1 MLFFRALADT
11 DADGKMDVNEFSIA
25 CKLINLK
32 LRGYQVPKGLPPSLL
47 ASLKTNTPPAIPPL
61 PNASLINAPPRPDP
75 PKPALIQNQQAYQP
89 QPLPSNLTTLT
100 QVPSAGLN
108 PVMTTMPTVGIPT
121 GIVPPMPTAILPTHQ
136 HALVGIGTTQPLVN
150 QVMPTVFGGN
160 IPAISNN
167 ILPNLPQGATTAAA
181 NSVLPMVPATSMAPA
196 PMVAVPSGG
205 TIMSSTELGSI
216 VSNSGPVSSTG
227 AAMVLASNM
236 SPVKPSV
243 VDLADIGPG
252 ATSTPRSSIASL
264 EKAASIE
271 SP

>member
-1 MLFFRALADT
+1 MADT

-32 LRGYQVPKGLPPSLL
+32 LRGYQVPKALPPSLL

-61 PNASLINAPPRPDP
+61 PNASLINAPPRPEP
-75 PKPALIQNQQAYQP
+75 PKPVVVQNQQAYQP
-89 QPLPSNLTTLT
+89 QPLPSNLSTLT
-100 QVPSAGLN
+100 QLPPAGLT
-108 PVMTTMPTVGIPT
+108 PVVTAMPTVGIPT

-136 HALVGIGTTQPLVN
+136 HSLVGIGTAQPLVN

-160 IPAISNN
+160 IPTISNN
-167 ILPNLPQGATTAAA
+167 ILPNLPQGVSTAA
-181 NSVLPMVPATSMAPA
+181 NSVLPILSSASMTSA
-196 PMVAVPSGG
+196 PMVTVPTGG
-205 TIMSSTELGSI
+205 TAVSSTEFGLI
-216 VSNSGPVSSTG
+216 SNTSGAVSSTG
-227 AAMVLASNM
+227 AAIPLVSNM
-236 SPVKPSV
+236 SPVKPTV
-243 VDLADIGPG
+243 VDGSDIGPG